1 MKQTLLISTALVAIV
16 VIIAVLGIKRVPDG
30 RQAVLVRAGR
40 VVTEMGPGIHLVFP
54 GRDRLITYPA
64 GRVEFRCPP
73 KGAYS
78 ALTSEGLPC
87 RVALRVQVSFGDS
100 ASRIYDAVG
109 EDYEAAIVSQFRSAA
124 EIVTA
129 TETADALSREAVRL
143 VRRMVEEVNA
153 TLGERAVRVA
163 SFIIEEMSSGE
174 PGATETI
181 NVTSEPLRKVVFIG
195 VDGADWRII
204 DDLIGQGK
212 LPNFRK
218 LKETGATGPLR
229 SIEPIL
235 SPMIWTTMA
244 TGKLPEEHGILNFTV
259 ADPETGRKVPI
270 TRLYRK
276 VDAIWNMLS
285 DYDRTVDIV
294 GWLATFPA
302 EQINGVMV
310 TDRVGYLAYAEAED
324 EERSIDGGIAPA
336 DRVEEISSLVRPS
349 SSIRFEEFSPFVHID
364 ESQFLEDRSRVF
376 DPKNPTNNMIML
388 YASTESYRRIALHLL
403 REGQPDFL
411 AVYFELVDA
420 TKHLFMHY
428 APPKLEHVGP
438 EAYRVC
444 KDAVTQAYVY
454 QDRIVGE
461 IMDLCDDNTI
471 VIVASDHGFKSGRRR
486 PTQRPEIWAGRAA
499 FWHELDGIICM
510 YGPGIRE
517 GSAIQFA
524 SIVDI
529 TPTLLALQ
537 GFPKANDM
545 PGSVLDSVF
554 DDELMASLNRE
565 KVATLERAD
574 REDDMT
580 SLVGDGATDEAL
592 RKLEALGYIT
602 PENPDAHNN
611 LGQRLQDR
619 GKYVEAVEEFK
630 KALAINPSFPAA
642 LNNLGVCYG
651 KLRRYDDARESFEK
665 ALALNPEDTYAMNN
679 IAVLY
684 MQTGSLGQALKWAQK
699 SIEIEPGYANGRLT
713 VGSIYANM
721 GELDRAEV
729 EFRKVLELDPSNKSA
744 QLNLQRLKAAQ
755 DAR

>member
-1 MKQTLLISTALVAIV
+1 MKRTLLISTALVAAI
-16 VIIAVLGIKRVPDG
+16 VIIVVLGIKRVPKA

-40 VVTEMGPGIHLVFP
+40 AVAEMGPGTHWVFP
-54 GRDRLITYPA
+54 GRGRLITYPV
-64 GRVEFRCPP
+64 GSVELRCPP
-73 KGAYS
+73 EGSYG

-87 RVALRVQVSFGDS
+87 RVALRVQLRFEDS
-100 ASRIYDAVG
+100 ASRIHAAVG
-109 EDYEAAIVSQFRSAA
+109 EDYKAAIVSRFRSAT
-124 EIVTA
+124 EIIAA
-129 TETADALSREAVRL
+129 TEKADALSREAVRL
-143 VRRMVEEVNA
+143 AGRMAEEVNA
-153 TLGERAVRVA
+153 GLVERAVRVTG
-163 SFIIEEMSSGE
+163 FNIEEMSLGT
-174 PGATETI
+174 PGTTATI
-181 NVTSEPLRKVVFIG
+181 NVTSEPLRKVVFVG

-218 LKETGATGPLR
+218 LKEKGATGPLR

-270 TRLYRK
+270 TRRYRK

-324 EERSIDGGIAPA
+324 EERTIEGGIAPA
-336 DRVEEISSLVRPS
+336 DRVREISSLVRRS
-349 SSIRFEEFSPFVHID
+349 SSVRFEEFSPFVQID
-364 ESQFLEDRSRVF
+364 ESRFLENRSRVF

-388 YASTESYRRIALHLL
+388 YASTESYRQIALHLL

-428 APPKLEHVGP
+428 APPRLEHVDP
-438 EAYRVC
+438 EAYRVF

-454 QDRIVGE
+454 QDRIIGE

-486 PTQRPEIWAGRAA
+486 PTQRPEIWAGKAA
-499 FWHELDGIICM
+499 FWHELNGIICM

-517 GSAIQFA
+517 GSTIRKA

-529 TPTLLALQ
+529 VPTCLALQ
-537 GFPKANDM
+537 GFPEANDM
-545 PGSVLDSVF
+545 PGRVLDSVF
-554 DDELMASLNRE
+554 DSELMVRLNRE
-565 KVATLERAD
+565 KVATLERVD
-574 REDDMT
+574 REDDMA
-580 SLVGDGATDEAL
+580 SVVGDGATDEAL

-611 LGQRLQDR
+611 LGQRLQEQ
-619 GKYVEAVEEFK
+619 GKHVEAIEEFK

-651 KLRRYDDARESFEK
+651 KLRRYDDARESFVK

-684 MQTGSLGQALKWAQK
+684 IQTGSLDQALKWAKK
-699 SIEIEPGYANGRLT
+699 SIEVEPGYANGRLT

-744 QLNLQRLKAAQ
+744 QLNLQKLKAAQ